1 MDKTSAGLHRDY
13 ELGVFKSFS
22 GPETETNRKEI
33 IKTFITC
40 NLSITTETNTCAKN
54 FLDTTFDLINIFI
67 NQIRNQMTT
76 QRTQIKL
83 KLSTKRSTTISKIG

>member
-13 ELGVFKSFS
+13 KLGVFKSYS
-22 GPETETNRKEI
+22 ETERNRKEI
-33 IKTFITC
+33 IKTFNTC
-40 NLSITTETNTCAKN
+40 NLSITTEINTCAKN

-76 QRTQIKL
+76 QCTQIKL